1 MVSNTDKISTTHLL
15 VPMGVM
21 ALSLVMLFAF
31 QTNQVLKEREA
42 LQQNLAKLEAPLE
55 QSQKLNAQF
64 GGLVVGT
71 QKLAAEGNAIAKD
84 FVGRLKKIG
93 VIMEP
98 KAEASDVAP
107 VQAPPGMVP
116 ANMKPVAAP
125 PGMVPAGMPAGMK
138 PMMAP
143 VPAANNTPATGPV
156 KP

>member
-1 MVSNTDKISTTHLL
+1 MVTNTDKISSTQIL

-31 QTNQVLKEREA
+31 QTNQVLKERDT
-42 LQQNLAKLEAPLE
+42 LQQNLTKLDAPLE

-71 QKLAAEGNAIAKD
+71 QKLAGEGNAIAKD

-98 KAEASDVAP
+98 KTEALPSEAP

-125 PGMVPAGMPAGMK
+125 PGMVPAGMK

-143 VPAANNTPATGPV
+143 VPAAQDVPAKGPV